1 MKPVRVLVV
10 DDSVTMRSLIALKLG
25 RHDDIDVVGQAAD
38 AAEARAAIK
47 ALDPDVMTL
56 DVEMPNMSGLDF
68 LEKVMR
74 LRPMP
79 VVMVSTLTRAGAEAT
94 LDALEIGAV
103 DCVAKPSISDPDAFA
118 ELPLKVI
125 AAARAQVRAGGLAQ
139 AFTTTPQGA
148 DPGSPAPGTYAS
160 DRRIVAIGA
169 STGGVEALMRVLSTF
184 PKDCP
189 RTLITQHMPAAFTAN
204 FARRLDR
211 ACAPTIREAQDGAPI
226 TPGVVYL
233 APGGVGHLEIAGV
246 DGEWR
251 CRIRRD
257 EPVNGHRPSVDV
269 MFSSVAQAAGASA
282 IGVLLTG
289 MGRDGA
295 AGLLEMREAGA
306 VTLAQDE
313 ASSVIY
319 GMPKAAFE
327 MGAVARQ
334 LPLGRIGPEIVRA
347 CATVLAARSA

>member
-10 DDSVTMRSLIALKLG
+10 DDSATMRGLITLKLS
-25 RHDDIDVVGQAAD
+25 RHTGIEVVGQAGD
-38 AAEARAAIK
+38 AHEARSAIK

-56 DVEMPNMSGLDF
+56 DVEMPNMNGLDF

-79 VVMVSTLTRAGAEAT
+79 VVMVSTLTRAGADAT

-103 DCVAKPSISDPDAFA
+103 DCIAKPSITDPDAFA
-118 ELPLKVI
+118 DLPLKVI
-125 AAARAQVRAGGLAQ
+125 AAAHAQVRVSAPQ
-139 AFTTTPQGA
+139 A
-148 DPGSPAPGTYAS
+148 PAPARAHDYAS
-160 DRRIVAIGA
+160 DGRIVAIGA
-169 STGGVEALMRVLSTF
+169 STGGVEALLRVLSAY
-184 PKDCP
+184 PQDCP
-189 RTLITQHMPAAFTAN
+189 PTLITQHMPAAFTPS
-204 FARRLDR
+204 FAARLNR
-211 ACAPTIREAQDGAPI
+211 ACAPTIKEAEDGVQL
-226 TPGVVYL
+226 TPGVVHL
-233 APGGVGHLEIAGV
+233 APGGVGHLEITGREGA
-246 DGEWR
+246 WR

-269 MFSSVAQAAGASA
+269 MFSSIAKAAGPRSV
-282 IGVLLTG
+282 GVLLTG

-295 AGLLEMREAGA
+295 AGLLEMRRAGA
-306 VTLAQDE
+306 VTFGQDE

-334 LPLGRIGPEIVRA
+334 LPLGRIGHEVVRT
-347 CATVLAARSA
+347 CDTSLARSA